1 MPKRRHRWR
10 SIREKSQMRRP
21 SRWWMVGF
29 LLATL
34 LGGGIGYVALLGDVA
49 NSRGA
54 NFFMTPEGARL
65 LAVGS
70 GAGVGLLLVGLLFA
84 VIYDE
89 SIGIGNSRR
98 ALFWCSLGILTVGIV
113 GSLLG
118 SFFLPKTLPIPLR
131 VLFGAFIGLFGL
143 GALIGVLA
151 DPKAALGEAL
161 FAGLEGCCSHIFV
174 FFIALT
180 GLVSG
185 LLLWHTLLLGVLAG
199 GGAALVTVILF
210 TGLALTSRKE
220 EVSHGSKTN
229 APISNPAYRA

>member
-1 MPKRRHRWR
+1 
-10 SIREKSQMRRP
+10 MRRP

-131 VLFGAFIGLFGL
+131 VLFGVFIGLFGL

-151 DPKAALGEAL
+151 NPKAALGEAL
-161 FAGLEGCCSHIFV
+161 SLVWKDVVLIF
-174 FFIALT
+174 LY
-180 GLVSG
+180 S
-185 LLLWHTLLLGVLAG
+185 
-199 GGAALVTVILF
+199 
-210 TGLALTSRKE
+210 S
-220 EVSHGSKTN
+220 
-229 APISNPAYRA
+229 